1 MIRIV
6 LLGGGNIAYHL
17 ANHFQK
23 NDLTEL
29 VQVYA
34 RNLDALKFLD
44 PSILRTDNLNS
55 LSKADVYILAIS
67 DDAISEV
74 SKRMSNVKG
83 LVLHTSGGK
92 TIDELKGNFHKGVL
106 YFPQSFTKG
115 ILVDF
120 SKIPVCLEAQ
130 NETDM
135 ELLKKLAS
143 SFSKNIYEINSEQR
157 SYLHVSAV
165 FVNNFV
171 NHLYAIGNEICEA
184 HEIPFEILHPIIL
197 ETAQKVQKLPP
208 FKAQTGPAIRNDQ
221 QTLEKHKA
229 LLETHL
235 KELYTIL
242 TNSIQTYGKKL

>member
-23 NDLTEL
+23 NELTEL

-34 RNLDALKFLD
+34 RNLDD
-44 PSILRTDNLNS
+44 LNFIGAEV
-55 LSKADVYILAIS
+55 SKTNDLNDLCEVDIYILAVS

-74 SKRMSNVKG
+74 SGKMTSING

-92 TIDELKGNFHKGVL
+92 DLNELKGNYNKGVL

-115 ILVDF
+115 VLVDF
-120 SKIPVCLEAQ
+120 STIPVCIETSNEA
-130 NETDM
+130 DM
-135 ELLKKLAS
+135 ELLKTLAS
-143 SFSKNIYEINSEQR
+143 TFSNNIYEINSEQR

-171 NHLYAIGNEICEA
+171 NHMYTIGNEICEA
-184 HEIPFEILHPIIL
+184 QNIPFEILHPIIK
-197 ETAQKVQKLPP
+197 ETAQKIEKLPP
-208 FKAQTGPAIRNDQ
+208 LKAQTGPAIRNDER
-221 QTLEKHKA
+221 TLEKHKA
-229 LLETHL
+229 LLNAQQN
-235 KELYTIL
+235 ELYTIL
-242 TNSIQTYGKKL
+242 TNSIQNYGKKL